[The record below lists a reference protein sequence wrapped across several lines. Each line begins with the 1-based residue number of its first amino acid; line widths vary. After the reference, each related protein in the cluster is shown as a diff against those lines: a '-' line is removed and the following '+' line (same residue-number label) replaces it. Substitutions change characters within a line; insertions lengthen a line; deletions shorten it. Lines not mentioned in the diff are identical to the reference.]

1 MSKVAQMLNIF
12 GKERRIRRDGFTL
25 GKFFVVIAALG
36 FLFALP
42 ERGSGM
48 DQFKVVGYA
57 PNWYGTGYL
66 DRIDYSQVTHLIYAF
81 AIPTADGEIRP
92 LNDGGFMTALVKKA
106 RENDVKVCIAIGGW
120 SYKGEPLEST
130 FAAATDTDAKCRTL
144 ANAMLKVVDD
154 YGLDGIDVD
163 WEYPRANTS
172 RQYETLIKYLREGL
186 DQRGEGKILTSAVT
200 GFMAADYS
208 STALGCLN
216 WVNVMAYDG
225 NSGSGH
231 SPYQYAVDSV
241 NAWKKVGLPKEKIML
256 GVPFY
261 ARPNWTSYKDLVAA
275 DKNNAAKDKTDY
287 KGATAYYN
295 GVETIGRKTEFA
307 LDNAGGVMIWE
318 MSQDYAADKELSL
331 LNKIY
336 ETVQNKLSETKR
348 PPEPEATANAK

>member
-1 MSKVAQMLNIF
+1 MPNVF
-12 GKERRIRRDGFTL
+12 GKERGVKRDGFTL
-25 GKFFVVIAALG
+25 GKFFVAIAVLG

-42 ERGSGM
+42 ERGAGM

-57 PNWYGTGYL
+57 PNWYGAEYL
-66 DRIDYSQVTHLIYAF
+66 DRIDYSQITHLIYAF

-92 LNDGGFMTALVKKA
+92 LNDRGFMAALVKKA
-106 RENDVKVCIAIGGW
+106 HEHDVKVCIAIGGW
-120 SYKGEPLEST
+120 SYNGAPLEST

-186 DQRGEGKILTSAVT
+186 DQRGEGKILTSAVA
-200 GFMAADYS
+200 GFTTVGYS
-208 STALGCLN
+208 TTALGYLD

-225 NSGSGH
+225 NGAEGH
-231 SPYQYAVDSV
+231 SPYRYAVDSTET
-241 NAWKKVGLPKEKIML
+241 WKKAGLPKEKIMV

-275 DKNNAAKDKTDY
+275 DKDAATKDKTEH
-287 KGATAYYN
+287 KGATAHYN
-295 GVETIGRKTEFA
+295 GLETIAKKTEFA
-307 LDNAGGVMIWE
+307 FDNAGGIMIWE
-318 MSQDYAADKELSL
+318 MSQDYTADKELSL
-331 LNKIY
+331 LNKIH
-336 ETVQNKLSETKR
+336 ETVQKKLSETKR
-348 PPEPEATANAK
+348 PAEQEDAANVE